1 MTLGDTGAIGIN
13 YGRVANDL
21 PSPSQVVQLLKAQGL
36 TKVKLY
42 DTDSAVLSALSGSGI
57 SVTVALP
64 NEQLSSAAANESFT
78 DTWVKTNIIS
88 YLPKTLI
95 EAIAVGNEVFVDPK
109 NTTTYLLPAMKN
121 VYASL
126 SKYDVASNIKIC
138 SPVALSALQSSYPS
152 STGSFKSDLIE
163 PVIKPMLSFLNQT
176 DSYLMVNAYP
186 FFAYIANTDTI
197 SLDYAMFRDNKGQTD
212 PNNGLVYKSLFEAQ
226 IDAVFAAM
234 NALGFNDLKMV
245 ISETGW
251 PSNGDENEVGAST
264 ANAAAYNGNLVRRV
278 LTGSGTPLRP
288 EQPLNVYLFALF
300 NENQKP
306 GPTSER
312 NYGLFYPN
320 EKKVYDIPLTLEGLK
335 NEPTMNNGSKNQVP
349 AAAPPSGE
357 VSVSNAA
364 QTWCIA
370 NGEAG
375 EKKLQDALDYACGA
389 GADCRP
395 IEEGATC
402 YDPNS
407 LEAHASYAFNS
418 YYQKNARKSGT
429 CDFGGAAY
437 LVTQPPKFGSC
448 EFPTGY

>member
-349 AAAPPSGE
+349 AAAAPSGE

-418 YYQKNARKSGT
+418 YYQKNSRKSGT